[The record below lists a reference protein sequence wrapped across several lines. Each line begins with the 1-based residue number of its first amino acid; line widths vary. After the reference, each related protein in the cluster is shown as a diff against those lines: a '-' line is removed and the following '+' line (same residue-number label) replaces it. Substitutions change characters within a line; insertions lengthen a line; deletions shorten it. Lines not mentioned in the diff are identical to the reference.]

1 VPHQAIKIRLR
12 PLERTD
18 LRFIHTLDNND
29 SVMRFWFEEAYE
41 AYDELNDLYG
51 KHIHDQTERRFI
63 IEASTGESVGLVE
76 LMEINSLHRR
86 AEFGIVI
93 APEWQGRGV
102 ASAATRIA
110 VDYAFS
116 VLNLYKLY
124 LIVDSENSAAIHIYL
139 AQGFVSEGTL
149 VHEFFINGG
158 YRDVVRMYMLQSD
171 YLKKRPPQPPT
182 DTVLAAD

>member
-1 VPHQAIKIRLR
+1 VSHPPIKIRLR

-93 APEWQGRGV
+93 APDWQGRGV

-110 VDYAFS
+110 VDYAFC
-116 VLNLYKLY
+116 VLNLHKLY

-158 YRDVVRMYMLQSD
+158 YRNVVRMYMLQSD
-171 YLKKRPPQPPT
+171 YLSKRPPQSPA
-182 DTVLAAD
+182 DTVLTTE